1 MGSSSPP
8 DFRRFT
14 REDMVEARRLLEE
27 AIALD
32 PANAITHADLAF
44 ANHFIAVFGW
54 SNDPAQTFARSGE
67 AARRAAALDD
77 GDA

>member
-1 MGSSSPP
+1 MGSCSPP
-8 DFRRFT
+8 
-14 REDMVEARRLLEE
+14 
-27 AIALD
+27 D

-44 ANHFIAVFGW
+44 ADHFIAVFGW

-77 GDA
+77 VSNRFRARRGYLSRAREPRRECQRP